1 MISTT
6 EILTKAREV
15 IRRECEALGA
25 LEGALDE
32 GFVQAVELLYRCAGR
47 VIVTGVGKS
56 ALVGQKFAATLNSM
70 GTPSVFLHAADAVH
84 GDLGVITGGDV
95 LVFFSKSGTSPE
107 ITVLHQIIAA
117 MGNPYVA
124 VVSNR
129 RSSLARKAQAVIY
142 IPIEREAEPNNL
154 APTASTT
161 AQMAVGD
168 ALAVVLSQLRGFT
181 AVDFARFHPGG
192 TLGKYYHLK
201 AEDFAAQHEA
211 PSVGPSASIR
221 EVIYEIS
228 SKRLGAT
235 AVMERNAVIGIITDG
250 DLRRMLE
257 RHSDLDQLC
266 ARDIMTAPPKT
277 IAHDAPAVEIL
288 QTLRRYKISQLIVL
302 REGTYIG
309 MVHFHDLIREGLT

>member
-15 IRRECEALGA
+15 IRRECEALGV
-25 LEGALDE
+25 LEDALDE
-32 GFVQAVELLYRCAGR
+32 GFVRAVELLYRCSGR

-107 ITVLHQIIAA
+107 IAVLHQIIAA

-124 VVSNR
+124 VVSNLQ
-129 RSSLARKAQAVIY
+129 SSLARKAQAVIY

-211 PSVGPSASIR
+211 PSVGPSATIR

-235 AVMERNAVIGIITDG
+235 AVLERNAVIGIITDG

-266 ARDIMTAPPKT
+266 ARDIMTTPPKT

-302 REGTYIG
+302 REGSYIG